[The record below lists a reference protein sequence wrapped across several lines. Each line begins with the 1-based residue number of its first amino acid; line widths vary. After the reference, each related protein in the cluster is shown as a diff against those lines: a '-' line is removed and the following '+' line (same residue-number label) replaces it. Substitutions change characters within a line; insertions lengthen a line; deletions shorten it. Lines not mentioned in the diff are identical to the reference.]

1 MLRTRAGPLARSGLA
16 LLLAVSLV
24 DATQLHLEQLNRREC
39 GGQFD
44 VDHALDNATIY
55 AQVYAWMNQR
65 EVSDWTYA
73 RLVPANGTDARCA
86 AVAYKTFVQS
96 PTFFARL
103 LSNFHMLLQFPIEVH
118 KTVCVDGG
126 AVVED
131 AVVTVPL
138 LHQLTMAAR
147 YEPQDG
153 QINSTLDAQYTLPW
167 YIDFL
172 VADLSEHL
180 RSNFKHKIDTV
191 AHTLCAQ
198 PHALPTLSSPD
209 HAFLRGYGHHAGHG
223 HTGKGDRGLPP
234 PPPPPNTGNGQAW
247 HHRGPPPPVPGQ
259 AHGWVQVH
267 PIHKHP
273 PHHTPHEP

>member
-1 MLRTRAGPLARSGLA
+1 MLRTRAGPLARSVLA
-16 LLLAVSLV
+16 LLLAVSLA
-24 DATQLHLEQLNRREC
+24 DATQLHLEQLNHREC
-39 GGQFD
+39 GGHFTAD
-44 VDHALDNATIY
+44 LALDNATLY
-55 AQVYAWMNQR
+55 SQVYAWMNQR

-73 RLVPANGTDARCA
+73 MLVPVNGTDTRCA

-118 KTVCVDGG
+118 KTVCVVGG

-131 AVVTVPL
+131 AVVSVPL
-138 LHQLTMAAR
+138 IHQLTMAAR
-147 YEPQDG
+147 YEPQEN
-153 QINSTLDAQYTLPW
+153 QINSTLDAEYALPW

-172 VADLSEHL
+172 VADVSEHL

-191 AHTLCAQ
+191 AHALCAQ

-209 HAFLRGYGHHAGHG
+209 HAFLRGYGAHAGHG
-223 HTGKGDRGLPP
+223 HTGKGDHGPPPLPP
-234 PPPPPNTGNGQAW
+234 PPPPNNGNGQAW
-247 HHRGPPPPVPGQ
+247 HHRVPPPRP
-259 AHGWVQVH
+259 
-267 PIHKHP
+267 P